1 MLGWVI
7 GGIGAYNAALSCSQ
21 SKESILSS
29 LDNTRR
35 AVLQVLEEVL
45 GLGGRAASFDD
56 ATPLLGA
63 VPELDSMAV
72 VGVIAG
78 LEEHFGFHLADDD
91 IDGSTFE
98 TVGTL
103 TTFVANKLNN

>member
-1 MLGWVI
+1 MPRFRCCVTEE
-7 GGIGAYNAALSCSQ
+7 N
-21 SKESILSS
+21 ILSS
-29 LDNTRR
+29 LDSARQG
-35 AVLQVLEEVL
+35 VLQVLEETL
-45 GLGGRAASFDD
+45 GLGGRAATFDD

-78 LEEHFGFHLADDD
+78 LEEYFGFFMGDDD

-103 TTFVANKLNN
+103 TTFVVNKLAA

>member
-1 MLGWVI
+1 M
-7 GGIGAYNAALSCSQ
+7 
-21 SKESILSS
+21 SS
-29 LDNTRR
+29 LDITRQQ
-35 AVLQVLEEVL
+35 LIELLEEVL
-45 GLGGRAASFDD
+45 GLGGRSASFDD
-56 ATPLLGA
+56 STPLLGA

-72 VGVIAG
+72 IGVIAA

-103 TTFVANKLNN
+103 TAFVAAKLDQRD

>member
-1 MLGWVI
+1 M
-7 GGIGAYNAALSCSQ
+7 
-21 SKESILSS
+21 SS
-29 LDNTRR
+29 LDTTRQQ
-35 AVLQVLEEVL
+35 VLQVLEEVL
-45 GLGGRAASFDD
+45 VLGGRSASFDD

-72 VGVIAG
+72 VGVIAA

-98 TVGTL
+98 TVGSL
-103 TTFVANKLNN
+103 SAFVAAKLAA